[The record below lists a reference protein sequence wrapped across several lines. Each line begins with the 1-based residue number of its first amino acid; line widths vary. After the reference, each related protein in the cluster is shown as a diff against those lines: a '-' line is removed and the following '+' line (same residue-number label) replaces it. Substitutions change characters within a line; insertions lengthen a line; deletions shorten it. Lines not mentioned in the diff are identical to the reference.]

1 MPVVAVDYPVADR
14 LLLKATGTIDL
25 SEMIRVMA
33 SFRSGDARLTP
44 IIFDLVDAT
53 ISISA
58 AQVASLAQMMASEM
72 KKAPIGP
79 VALIATS
86 DELFGM
92 ARMYQAYS
100 VTSGRPQVG
109 VFRDLRAAERWLEA
123 LIPRGSDNV

>member
-1 MPVVAVDYPVADR
+1 MPVVSVDYPVADR
-14 LLLKATGTIDL
+14 LLLKATGAIVL
-25 SEMIRVMA
+25 SEMIKVMA
-33 SFRSGDARLTP
+33 ALRSSETRLTP

-53 ISISA
+53 VSVSSA
-58 AQVASLAQMMASEM
+58 EVASLAQMMALEM

-109 VFRDLRAAERWLEA
+109 VFRDLTAAERWLEA